1 MVLRVK
7 VGNEVGSLMG
17 CQECYR
23 WEAVHAS
30 KGRCDPDCKR
40 RHGNLKILWFVVA

>member
-7 VGNEVGSLMG
+7 VGNEGWFADGVPRWLLVGSRA
-17 CQECYR
+17 CIET
-23 WEAVHAS
+23 
-30 KGRCDPDCKR
+30 RCDSDCTR

>member
-17 CQECYR
+17 CQEGYW
-23 WEAVHAS
+23 WEAGPAS
-30 KGRCDPDCKR
+30 KGIVIRIPRGDAE
-40 RHGNLKILWFVVA
+40 ILSLRE